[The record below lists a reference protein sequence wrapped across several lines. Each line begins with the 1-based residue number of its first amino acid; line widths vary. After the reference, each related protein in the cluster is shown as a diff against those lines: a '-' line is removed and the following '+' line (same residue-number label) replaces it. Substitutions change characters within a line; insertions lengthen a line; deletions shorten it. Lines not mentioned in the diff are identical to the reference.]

1 MPTCW
6 IIADPNGAGK
16 TTFALVYLALPNME
30 MSKLRVAERVAHGGH
45 NIPTKDIE
53 RRFARSLRNLL
64 NDFSYRVERTRCFM
78 NSDIAEPIFEQQG
91 SQRIILNEVYY
102 QQILKEADS

>member
-1 MPTCW
+1 VRAKPLSRWNTCPKPP
-6 IIADPNGAGK
+6 D
-16 TTFALVYLALPNME
+16 
-30 MSKLRVAERVAHGGH
+30 
-45 NIPTKDIE
+45 
-53 RRFARSLRNLL
+53 
-64 NDFSYRVERTRCFM
+64 SYRVERTRCFM

>member
-1 MPTCW
+1 
-6 IIADPNGAGK
+6 
-16 TTFALVYLALPNME
+16 ME